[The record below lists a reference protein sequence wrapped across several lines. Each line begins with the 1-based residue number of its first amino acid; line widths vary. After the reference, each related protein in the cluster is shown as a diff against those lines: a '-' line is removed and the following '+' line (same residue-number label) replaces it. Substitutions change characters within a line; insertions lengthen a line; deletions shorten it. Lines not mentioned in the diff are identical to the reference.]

1 MADIDRFYDNQNLVY
16 HIVHKYFKGQEDF
29 DDLVQVGL
37 MALYETSINPNFDP
51 SKSKFVSYAYTN
63 IFRKI
68 LSFIKKNRKNKVE
81 FSINTDIIDYRSNNK
96 EVSIRDVLPWVS
108 DHELE
113 ILELRL
119 KGMNYKDIAK
129 KYNCSKQRIGFIVK
143 SIYREW
149 EKQRS

>member
-16 HIVHKYFKGQEDF
+16 HIIHKYFKGQEDF

-63 IFRKI
+63 IFRKM

-96 EVSIRDVLPWVS
+96 EVSIMDVLPWIS

-119 KGMNYKDIAK
+119 KGMKYKDIAK